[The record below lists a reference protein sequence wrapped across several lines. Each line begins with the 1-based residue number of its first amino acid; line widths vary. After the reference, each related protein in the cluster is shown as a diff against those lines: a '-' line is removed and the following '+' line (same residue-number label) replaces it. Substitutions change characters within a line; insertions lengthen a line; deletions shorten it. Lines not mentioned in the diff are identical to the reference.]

1 MNTEIQTYKGNLFDF
16 LKPKAEAVDIE
27 DIAHALSNIC
37 RYNGHT
43 KQFYSVAEHCVR
55 ASFIPIGNP
64 LINLLHD
71 SAEAYIGDIPTPQKK
86 KLCWSGDNTKI
97 FIQVIEIWV
106 LKAIGY
112 KLGIQELH
120 LKVGSVGTKKVDRI
134 MLATE
139 VRDLMGDS
147 TSFQQWIKEVEP
159 LAHKIEPWY
168 PVQAEDEFLNRYYN
182 LMQNIK
188 GTIQ

>member
-16 LKPKAEAVDIE
+16 LNPKAEAVDIG
-27 DIAHALSNIC
+27 DVAHALSNIC

-86 KLCWSGDNTKI
+86 KLCWWEDGIKI
-97 FIQVIEIWV
+97 PIQNIEIRV
-106 LKAIGY
+106 LNAIGHR
-112 KLGIQELH
+112 LGIRGL
-120 LKVGSVGTKKVDRI
+120 SVKIGTIDTKKADRI

-147 TSFQQWIKEVEP
+147 TAFQEWIKDIEP
-159 LAHKIEPWY
+159 LAHRIEPWY
-168 PVQAEDEFLNRYYN
+168 PVQAESEFLNRYYE
-182 LMQNIK
+182 LRKYCK
-188 GTIQ
+188 GTVQ